1 MDNVLGIIAE
11 YNPFHNGHLYHLE
24 KSKKGTNSKYSIAV
38 ISGNFTERGIPS
50 IVDKWSKAKM
60 ALSEGVD
67 LVLELPVV
75 YSISSAENFADGAIN
90 ILNSLKIVNK
100 LSFGVECDD
109 KELLNLFADILY
121 EEPKEFKEYL
131 SIELK
136 KGLSF
141 PKARENAMK
150 MYLPG
155 KDISVLSSPNNIL
168 AIEYLKALKKY
179 NSSIEIN
186 MVKRFGSEHN
196 SLDINEFSSSTAIR
210 NLINSIKNSDDKKLD
225 NVSNISQLSSLI
237 PKNSFSIL
245 QEKINSGEYI
255 PSLDNFEKEILYVF
269 RTLSIEEIRAL
280 PDVSEGLEYAIKNSS
295 NSCTNLN
302 DFMNSLKSKRY
313 TRNKN
318 PTYFIVW
325 TFTNFRR

>member
-24 KSKKGTNSKYSIAV
+24 KSKKDTNSKYSIAV
-38 ISGNFTERGIPS
+38 ISGNYTERGIPS

-67 LVLELPVV
+67 LVLELPVI

-109 KELLNLFADILY
+109 KELLSLFADILS

-155 KDISVLSSPNNIL
+155 KDTSVLSSPNNIL

-186 MVKRFGSEHN
+186 MLKRFGSEHN

-210 NLINSIKNSDDKKLD
+210 NLINSIKESNNKLD
-225 NVSNISQLSSLI
+225 NTSNISQLSSLI

-255 PSLDNFEKEILYVF
+255 SSLNNFEKEILYVF
-269 RTLSIEEIRAL
+269 RTLSIEEIRTL
-280 PDVSEGLEYAIKNSS
+280 PDVSEGLEYAIKNSA

-302 DFMNSLKSKRY
+302 DFLNSLKSKRY

-318 PTYFIVW
+318 STYFIIW

>member
-24 KSKKGTNSKYSIAV
+24 KSKKDTNSKYSIAV
-38 ISGNFTERGIPS
+38 ISGNYTERGIPS

-67 LVLELPVV
+67 LVLELPVI

-109 KELLNLFADILY
+109 KELLSLFADILS

-155 KDISVLSSPNNIL
+155 KNTSVLSSPNNIL

-186 MVKRFGSEHN
+186 MLKRFGSEHN

-210 NLINSIKNSDDKKLD
+210 NLINSIKESNNKLD
-225 NVSNISQLSSLI
+225 NTSNISQLSSLI

-255 PSLDNFEKEILYVF
+255 SSLNNFEKEILYVF
-269 RTLSIEEIRAL
+269 RTLSIEEIRTL
-280 PDVSEGLEYAIKNSS
+280 PDVSEGLEYAIKNSA

-302 DFMNSLKSKRY
+302 DFLNSLKSKRY

-318 PTYFIVW
+318 STYFIIW

>member
-1 MDNVLGIIAE
+1 MSNVLAVIAE
-11 YNPFHNGHLYHLE
+11 YNPFHNGHLYQFQ
-24 KSKKGTNSKYSIAV
+24 KAKKDTDSKYSIA
-38 ISGNFTERGIPS
+38 ILGSNFTQRGSTSVI
-50 IVDKWSKAKM
+50 DKWSKAKM

-67 LVLELPVV
+67 LVLELPVI

-109 KELLNLFADILY
+109 KELLSLFADILS

-155 KDISVLSSPNNIL
+155 KNTSVLSSPNNIL

-186 MVKRFGSEHN
+186 MLKRFGSEHN

-210 NLINSIKNSDDKKLD
+210 NLINSIKESNNNKLD
-225 NVSNISQLSSLI
+225 NTSNISQLSSLI

-255 PSLDNFEKEILYVF
+255 SSLNNFEKEILYVF
-269 RTLSIEEIRAL
+269 RTLSIEEIRTL
-280 PDVSEGLEYAIKNSS
+280 PDVSEGLEYAIKNSA

-302 DFMNSLKSKRY
+302 DFLNSLKSKRY

-318 PTYFIVW
+318 STYFIIW